1 MISLIVSSH
10 KEDLFQKFSKS
21 VEETIGID
29 YEIIQIFNQGQLGLC
44 EAYNLGLKLVSHPY
58 ICFVHEDI
66 TFNTNNWGEVLI
78 QDFES
83 DSSIGL
89 IGVAGSGYKSWVLSG
104 WHTSQHDPT
113 RFIAVN
119 IIHTGSGKPVH
130 YKTNIT
136 NNNLVQVVSIDG
148 CFMFTHEKIVNE
160 ISFDQ
165 TSFTN
170 FHCYD
175 IDFSL
180 QVNKRYKVIV
190 DFNIL
195 LSHVSAGS
203 YDKLWFFET
212 IKLHNKWKKELP
224 CSVTSTNNL
233 EKAKEEEAAFY
244 GIVNAICINKINF
257 YQIFKIY
264 FSLNYLNLVGIK
276 NWMRTL
282 RISYSIIKNY
292 Y

>member
-1 MISLIVSSH
+1 MISLIVSSY
-10 KEDLFQKFSKS
+10 KEDLFQKFTKS
-21 VEETIGID
+21 VEETIGTD
-29 YEIIQIFNQGQLGLC
+29 YEIIQVFNKGQYGLC
-44 EAYNLGLKLVSHPY
+44 EVYNLGLKLANYPY

-66 TFNTNNWGEVLI
+66 TFNTDNWGEILI

-119 IIHTGSGKPVH
+119 IVHTGSGKPVH
-130 YKTNIT
+130 YKTNIS
-136 NNNLVQVVSIDG
+136 NENLVQVVSIDG
-148 CFMFTHEKIVNE
+148 CFMFTHKRIVHE

-165 TSFTN
+165 TSFKN

-180 QVNKRYKVIV
+180 QVNKRYRVIV

-195 LSHVSAGS
+195 LSHVSGGS
-203 YDKLWFFET
+203 YDKSWFFET

-224 CSVTSTNNL
+224 CSVNHADSV

-244 GIVNAICINKINF
+244 GIVNAICINKIDLN
-257 YQIFKIY
+257 QLLKIY
-264 FSLNYLNLVGIK
+264 FSFTYFKLVGLEKWI
-276 NWMRTL
+276 RTL
-282 RISYSIIKNY
+282 RVTYNIVKNY